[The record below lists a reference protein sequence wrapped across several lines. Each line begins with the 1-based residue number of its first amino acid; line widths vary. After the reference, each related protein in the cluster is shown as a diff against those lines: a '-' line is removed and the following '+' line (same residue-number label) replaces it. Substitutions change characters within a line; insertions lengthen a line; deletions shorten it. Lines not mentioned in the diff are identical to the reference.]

1 MSIDSLKD
9 VVGFNNNFKTAIN
22 LYLSLNKGEKV
33 LSYIPTKS
41 SLVFLNSYL
50 EAVINNKEQ
59 ATLMIGPYGKG
70 KSHLLLVMLAVL
82 SMERNTANNKIVFE
96 LEKKF
101 RTVDEIGD
109 LAADN
114 IRRIWDS
121 NKRFLPV
128 ILNDSKG
135 DLNQAFLLALND
147 ALKRDGLE
155 DISPDTYYSLANVRI
170 EEWKTNYPDTYK
182 HFVKELQKCG
192 REVNSLRA
200 ELKRF
205 SKDALDAFVQIYPK
219 ITAGSEFN
227 PLAASDVLPL
237 YKSISEKL
245 VEEYGYSGI
254 YVVFDEFS
262 KFIEGQDKNK
272 SSVGKNM
279 KLLQDICEL
288 STDSQNAQIFITMV
302 AHKSIKEYGNYLSQ
316 EIINAFTGIEGR
328 IIEKFFVT
336 SSKNNYELIKN
347 AIVKDEKR
355 LSSVFEY
362 KKAVS
367 EDSRQQ
373 YYQIPAFKSN
383 FDDKDFDSTV
393 LKGCYPLNPIT
404 AYLLLNISEKVAQ
417 NERTLFTFISNDEP
431 NSMARFVM
439 NHCKDDSWF
448 VGADLIYD
456 YFSSLFKKEVT
467 NEMVHNVWLGAEY
480 AISKCEDIEAIKLI
494 KALAILLIVNKDE
507 EMPASSKILSLSVDV
522 SDANKAISELLDNK
536 ILYQKGSTG
545 TFAFKTRAGSALK
558 SEIKRQRGLMSGSVD
573 YSHALLSISG
583 KYYVLPKRYNTKKMI
598 TRYFQ
603 HEYLDVDTFLNVNSE
618 DTLLNSTN
626 ADGKVITLFSLNNA
640 KQDKVK
646 KHVKELASERLVFIA
661 PSKSIKVEKKL
672 LDYEI
677 IQELRNS
684 HAFVSDNEILNR
696 ELPLLEEDIT
706 SEVEAVLEDVYS
718 ADQSKVY
725 YYADGKVQELIGGRE
740 EMAVNFCCQNLFYK
754 APVINNELINRSFI
768 TTSQTR
774 KARINIIDAILSH
787 KDNEEF
793 YTGTNQEATVYRSLF
808 VVTKLRTGQESDD
821 LKEVMENIHDFIET
835 SSGNRQC
842 LRMLVNKLSSKPF
855 GIRNGVIPIYLA
867 YAFSQRKEDL
877 VVYFADKEVQIS
889 ADIIVNMCEK
899 PDDYELFVSKEDIE
913 KEKYINNLRQLF
925 SVEDNKNLSDNRIKD
940 IYVCMQRWFRAL
952 PQVSRNLVGI
962 NDYIHDEKVSY
973 GMKILKKELQQ
984 VEYNPYEVLFVTIPE
999 QLEVKHFDEVYK
1011 IIKDSVRAYS
1021 AYLTWIQNLT
1031 VDYIYDTFGGKKKLD
1046 LHHLLTE
1053 WYEKQSNIS
1062 KQGLLGGRINAF
1074 MTCVE
1079 NLNVYSDVDVAIK
1092 VAKAVTDIYVE
1103 NWSDISYA
1111 DFTEHLAEIKA
1122 SVEEMVDANNDG
1134 KLRLSFTG
1142 RNGKEIERYYDRV
1155 SEGTGSVLRN
1165 ILEDTLEEYDDLSV
1179 NDRVAILLEM
1189 VEKIIG

>member
-1 MSIDSLKD
+1 M
-9 VVGFNNNFKTAIN
+9 
-22 LYLSLNKGEKV
+22 
-33 LSYIPTKS
+33 
-41 SLVFLNSYL
+41 
-50 EAVINNKEQ
+50 
-59 ATLMIGPYGKG
+59 
-70 KSHLLLVMLAVL
+70 
-82 SMERNTANNKIVFE
+82 
-96 LEKKF
+96 
-101 RTVDEIGD
+101 
-109 LAADN
+109 
-114 IRRIWDS
+114 
-121 NKRFLPV
+121 
-128 ILNDSKG
+128 
-135 DLNQAFLLALND
+135 
-147 ALKRDGLE
+147 
-155 DISPDTYYSLANVRI
+155 
-170 EEWKTNYPDTYK
+170 
-182 HFVKELQKCG
+182 
-192 REVNSLRA
+192 
-200 ELKRF
+200 
-205 SKDALDAFVQIYPK
+205 
-219 ITAGSEFN
+219 
-227 PLAASDVLPL
+227 
-237 YKSISEKL
+237 
-245 VEEYGYSGI
+245 
-254 YVVFDEFS
+254 
-262 KFIEGQDKNK
+262 
-272 SSVGKNM
+272 
-279 KLLQDICEL
+279 
-288 STDSQNAQIFITMV
+288 
-302 AHKSIKEYGNYLSQ
+302 
-316 EIINAFTGIEGR
+316 
-328 IIEKFFVT
+328 
-336 SSKNNYELIKN
+336 
-347 AIVKDEKR
+347 
-355 LSSVFEY
+355 
-362 KKAVS
+362 
-367 EDSRQQ
+367 
-373 YYQIPAFKSN
+373 
-383 FDDKDFDSTV
+383 
-393 LKGCYPLNPIT
+393 
-404 AYLLLNISEKVAQ
+404 
-417 NERTLFTFISNDEP
+417 
-431 NSMARFVM
+431 
-439 NHCKDDSWF
+439 
-448 VGADLIYD
+448 
-456 YFSSLFKKEVT
+456 
-467 NEMVHNVWLGAEY
+467 
-480 AISKCEDIEAIKLI
+480 
-494 KALAILLIVNKDE
+494 
-507 EMPASSKILSLSVDV
+507 
-522 SDANKAISELLDNK
+522 
-536 ILYQKGSTG
+536 
-545 TFAFKTRAGSALK
+545 
-558 SEIKRQRGLMSGSVD
+558 
-573 YSHALLSISG
+573 
-583 KYYVLPKRYNTKKMI
+583 
-598 TRYFQ
+598 
-603 HEYLDVDTFLNVNSE
+603 
-618 DTLLNSTN
+618 
-626 ADGKVITLFSLNNA
+626 NNA

-706 SEVEAVLEDVYS
+706 SEVETVLEDVYS

-740 EMAVNFCCQNLFYK
+740 EVAVNYCCQNLFYK

-787 KDNEEF
+787 KDNEDF

-808 VVTKLRTGQESDD
+808 VVTKLRSGQESDD

-842 LRMLVNKLSSKPF
+842 LRILVDKLSSKPF

-867 YAFSQRKEDL
+867 YAFALRKEDL
-877 VVYFADKEVQIS
+877 VVYFVDKEVQIS

-899 PDDYELFVSKEDIE
+899 PDDYDLFVSKEDIE
-913 KEKYINNLRQLF
+913 KEKYINNLRKLF

-962 NDYIHDEKVSY
+962 DDYIHDEKVSY
-973 GMKILKKELQQ
+973 GMKIIKRELQQ

-999 QLEVKHFDEVYK
+999 QLEIKHLDEAYK

-1021 AYLTWIQNLT
+1021 TYLTWIQNLV

-1103 NWSDISYA
+1103 NWSDLSYA

-1122 SVEEMVDANNDG
+1122 SVEKMVDTNNDG

-1142 RNGKEIERYYDRV
+1142 RNGKVIERYYNRV

>member
-9 VVGFNNNFKTAIN
+9 IVRFNNNFKTAIN

-50 EAVINNKEQ
+50 EAVLNNKEQ

-82 SMERNTANNKIVFE
+82 SLERNTDNNLIISE

-109 LAADN
+109 LTANN

-121 NKRFLPV
+121 KKRFLPV

-155 DISPDTYYSLANVRI
+155 DISPDTYYSLANARI
-170 EEWKTNYPDTYK
+170 EEWETTYPDTYK
-182 HFVKELQKCG
+182 HFIKELKKCG

-205 SKDALDAFVQIYPK
+205 SKDALDVFVDIYPK

-272 SSVGKNM
+272 TSVGKNM

-355 LSSVFEY
+355 LSSVSEY

-367 EDSRQQ
+367 EESRQQ

-439 NHCKDDSWF
+439 SHCKDDSWF

-507 EMPASSKILSLSVDV
+507 EMPASNKILSLSVDV

-536 ILYQKGSTG
+536 ILYQKGATG
-545 TFAFKTRAGSALK
+545 NLAFKTRAGSALK

-618 DTLLNSTN
+618 DTLLNST
-626 ADGKVITLFSLNNA
+626 
-640 KQDKVK
+640 
-646 KHVKELASERLVFIA
+646 
-661 PSKSIKVEKKL
+661 
-672 LDYEI
+672 
-677 IQELRNS
+677 
-684 HAFVSDNEILNR
+684 
-696 ELPLLEEDIT
+696 
-706 SEVEAVLEDVYS
+706 
-718 ADQSKVY
+718 
-725 YYADGKVQELIGGRE
+725 
-740 EMAVNFCCQNLFYK
+740 
-754 APVINNELINRSFI
+754 
-768 TTSQTR
+768 
-774 KARINIIDAILSH
+774 
-787 KDNEEF
+787 
-793 YTGTNQEATVYRSLF
+793 
-808 VVTKLRTGQESDD
+808 
-821 LKEVMENIHDFIET
+821 
-835 SSGNRQC
+835 
-842 LRMLVNKLSSKPF
+842 
-855 GIRNGVIPIYLA
+855 
-867 YAFSQRKEDL
+867 
-877 VVYFADKEVQIS
+877 
-889 ADIIVNMCEK
+889 
-899 PDDYELFVSKEDIE
+899 
-913 KEKYINNLRQLF
+913 
-925 SVEDNKNLSDNRIKD
+925 
-940 IYVCMQRWFRAL
+940 
-952 PQVSRNLVGI
+952 
-962 NDYIHDEKVSY
+962 
-973 GMKILKKELQQ
+973 
-984 VEYNPYEVLFVTIPE
+984 
-999 QLEVKHFDEVYK
+999 
-1011 IIKDSVRAYS
+1011 
-1021 AYLTWIQNLT
+1021 
-1031 VDYIYDTFGGKKKLD
+1031 
-1046 LHHLLTE
+1046 
-1053 WYEKQSNIS
+1053 
-1062 KQGLLGGRINAF
+1062 
-1074 MTCVE
+1074 
-1079 NLNVYSDVDVAIK
+1079 
-1092 VAKAVTDIYVE
+1092 
-1103 NWSDISYA
+1103 
-1111 DFTEHLAEIKA
+1111 
-1122 SVEEMVDANNDG
+1122 
-1134 KLRLSFTG
+1134 
-1142 RNGKEIERYYDRV
+1142 
-1155 SEGTGSVLRN
+1155 
-1165 ILEDTLEEYDDLSV
+1165 
-1179 NDRVAILLEM
+1179 
-1189 VEKIIG
+1189 